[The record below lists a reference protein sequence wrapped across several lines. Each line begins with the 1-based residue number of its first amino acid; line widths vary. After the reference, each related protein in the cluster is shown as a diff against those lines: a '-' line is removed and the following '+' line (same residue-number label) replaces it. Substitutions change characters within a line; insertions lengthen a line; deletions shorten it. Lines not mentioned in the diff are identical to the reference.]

1 LKKSENRNTAR
12 NPIGIEMIPG
22 LRRSKRGFSR
32 PTRLVS
38 SPANFLSVPSAT
50 TLSFFAAT
58 SVFSTFAL
66 AAGSGAAARSASSL
80 AIFAGAAATTFS
92 AAALSGFG

>member
-12 NPIGIEMIPG
+12 KPIGIEMIPG
-22 LRRSKRGFSR
+22 LRRSKSGFSR
-32 PTRLVS
+32 PTMLVS

-50 TLSFFAAT
+50 AASFFAAT
-58 SVFSTFAL
+58 SSFSAFVL
-66 AAGSGAAARSASSL
+66 AAGSAAAARSASSL
-80 AIFAGAAATTFS
+80 AIFAGAAATTFP